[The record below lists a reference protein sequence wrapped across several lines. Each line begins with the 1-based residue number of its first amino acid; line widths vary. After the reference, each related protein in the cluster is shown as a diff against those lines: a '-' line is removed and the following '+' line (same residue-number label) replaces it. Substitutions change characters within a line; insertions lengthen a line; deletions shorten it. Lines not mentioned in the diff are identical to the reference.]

1 MRSISSALAAHLA
14 GDVVTLATLWKIV
27 RTDGVIFGFTDH
39 DQDITVG
46 GQTYQSTGGHTSSAI
61 VWSADLSNSNQ
72 EVTAVFD
79 SSSITPGDVMAG
91 LWDYAS
97 VTLYLVN
104 YADLTMG
111 TLPLTTGLL
120 GEVTLKRGQYVA
132 ELRGLAQLLDQ
143 EIGQIY
149 SATCR
154 AKLGDSKCKVNLVPL
169 TFSASVTS
177 LSSNRVFGASAL
189 TQVGLTQSYTTT
201 PYKVSSVGLY
211 TITPVVPQGGTWVS
225 NIQVKNAQ
233 NGSVLTPVTG
243 SPTKGQYSV
252 SAGVYTF
259 SALDS
264 GLDVVF
270 EFNYSQGYFTYGT
283 LTWLTGANAGYKM
296 DVRKF
301 SPGTVTLSLPMTH
314 PIAIG
319 DTFSITAGC
328 DHTAATCQ
336 QRFSNF
342 VNFRGEPH
350 IPGNDRVLRNQGK

>member
-14 GDVVTLATLWKIV
+14 GEVVTLATLWKIV
-27 RTDGVIFGFTDH
+27 RTDGAIFGFTDH

-46 GQTYQSTGGHTSSAI
+46 GQTYLSTGGHTSSAI
-61 VWSADLSNSNQ
+61 VWSSDLSNSNQ

-79 SSSITPGDVMAG
+79 SAAITSGDVMAG
-91 LWDYAS
+91 LWDYAA

-154 AKLGDSKCKVNLVPL
+154 AKFGDSKCKVNLAPL
-169 TFSASVTS
+169 TFTASVTS

-189 TQVGLTQSYTTT
+189 TQVGPTLSYLTT
-201 PYKVSSVGLY
+201 PYKVSSLTVF
-211 TITPVVPQGGTWVS
+211 TITPAVPQGGTWVS

-233 NGSVLTPVTG
+233 NGSVLTLVTG
-243 SPTKGQYSV
+243 SPAKGQYSV
-252 SAGVYTF
+252 SAGTYSF
-259 SALDS
+259 SGLDA

-270 EFNYSQGYFTYGT
+270 EFNYSQGYFTYGM
-283 LTWLTGANAGYKM
+283 LTWLTGATAGYKM

-301 SPGTVTLSLPMTH
+301 SPGWVTLSLPMTH
-314 PIAIG
+314 AIAIG
-319 DTFSITAGC
+319 DTFTIVAGC
-328 DHTAATCQ
+328 DQTTSTCQ
-336 QRFSNF
+336 QRYSNF

-350 IPGNDRVLRNQGK
+350 IPGNDRVLRNQGA